1 MLLSNIPPMKRPKLT
16 LGIAHTSNMF
26 ILLAEE
32 GSYIELPRLLTM
44 KIHKPQFL
52 LLLLYLFI

>member
-1 MLLSNIPPMKRPKLT
+1 MKRPKLT

-32 GSYIELPRLLTM
+32 GSYIELPRLLMM